1 MLTLVGEPI
10 EAVHPPKGVARASTD
25 FRLFDLEKILKK
37 ASLNAQITL

>member
-10 EAVHPPKGVARASTD
+10 EVVHSPRGAPKASTD
-25 FRLFDLEKILKK
+25 FLLFDLEKILKK